1 MRCKLLGVKVIF
13 IVDMKRHFVTLLL
26 ATLSVFVLSGL
37 ASAQKQIEP
46 KVLRD
51 PLMEA
56 DAKHNL
62 DVANNYFKLKK
73 AYIGSLKRCEE
84 IIAAYPDFSY
94 MDEVLYVAGM
104 SSYYLA
110 DSKGKQKAPQRTEDD
125 KRKYDPAKLREDAL
139 AYLSQLVEKYPQS
152 PFIPDAEKTVKELEA
167 KK

>member
-1 MRCKLLGVKVIF
+1 MR
-13 IVDMKRHFVTLLL
+13 RHFFTFI
-26 ATLSVFVLSGL
+26 FVAAALFILSGL

-56 DAKHNL
+56 DALHNL
-62 DVANNYFKLKK
+62 EVANQYFKLKK
-73 AYIGSLKRCEE
+73 AYVGSLKRCEE
-84 IIAAYPDFSY
+84 IMAAYPDFSR

-104 SSYYLA
+104 SSIYLA
-110 DSKGKQKAPQRTEDD
+110 DGKGKQKPVLKSEDD
-125 KRKYDPAKLREDAL
+125 KKKYEPVKLREDAL

-152 PFIPDAEKTVKELEA
+152 PFIADAERTVKELEA